1 MQKINEAHLDQRWL
15 REGWY
20 NRRVISAICLTSRPK
35 YHMLKVAN
43 IEIKAFFIHLFS
55 VIVLF
60 LLQLVYMSSHFSSLP
75 YYPN

>member
-1 MQKINEAHLDQRWL
+1 
-15 REGWY
+15 
-20 NRRVISAICLTSRPK
+20 
-35 YHMLKVAN
+35 MLKVAN